1 MNFDDYDL
9 LDEFHIYDPV
19 KDDARLDFSIPQQP
33 TEEEELQQLVNSSEF
48 DYNVENK
55 RADAM
60 WYYEKFPNF
69 PLYMYPILQEV
80 STGIKPDR
88 KALRKI
94 ILKERKRM
102 KKIKKQS
109 VEIERRLNELNQS
122 EEEI

>member
-33 TEEEELQQLVNSSEF
+33 TEEEELQQLITGQEF
-48 DYNVENK
+48 DYSIDRK
-55 RADAM
+55 ADAL
-60 WYYEKFPNF
+60 WYYEKYPNF
-69 PLYMYPILQEV
+69 PMYMYPILQEV

-88 KALRKI
+88 KQLRKI

-102 KKIKKQS
+102 KKIKKMS
-109 VEIERRLNELNQS
+109 AEIERRLNEHNQQN